1 MPTID
6 ELLDEIFAGQE
17 RVSRDEI
24 QRRAV
29 AASLAAEDL
38 TALDGLPEG
47 EYTQDEAADALGH
60 GSAGLDL
67 APLTEGIAPE
77 DLAEDDLLREL
88 ASLHRTRHE
97 TFLHASPQALW
108 HHTERTA
115 ELEAEYVRRH
125 PEREIEIDRLRSGAR
140 QRT

>member
-6 ELLDEIFAGQE
+6 QLLDEIFAGQE

-29 AASLAAEDL
+29 AANLTADDL
-38 TALDGLPEG
+38 TTLDGLPEG
-47 EYTQDEAADALGH
+47 EYTQDEAADALGQT
-60 GSAGLDL
+60 
-67 APLTEGIAPE
+67 APAPVEAPGDEGIA
-77 DLAEDDLLREL
+77 AEGLTEEDLLREL

-97 TFLHASPQALW
+97 TFLHSSEQALL

-115 ELEAEYVRRH
+115 ELEVEYLRRH
-125 PEREIEIDRLRSGAR
+125 PEREVDPDRLRSGAR

>member
-6 ELLDEIFAGQE
+6 ELLDEIFGGQE

-29 AASLAAEDL
+29 SARLAAEDL

-60 GSAGLDL
+60 GLTGADL

-77 DLAEDDLLREL
+77 DLTEDDLLREL

-97 TFLHASPQALW
+97 TFLHSSPQALW
-108 HHTERTA
+108 RHTERTA

-125 PEREIEIDRLRSGAR
+125 PEREIQPARLRSGAR
-140 QRT
+140 ERS

>member
-29 AASLAAEDL
+29 AARLAADDL

-60 GSAGLDL
+60 PSTGVET

-77 DLAEDDLLREL
+77 DLAEEDLLREL
-88 ASLHRTRHE
+88 ASLHRTRHD
-97 TFLHASPQALW
+97 TFLHSSPQALW
-108 HHTERTA
+108 HHTERMA

-125 PEREIEIDRLRSGAR
+125 PEREIDAERLRSGAR
-140 QRT
+140 QRS